1 MEIGDLQL
9 QTVMDS
15 VKDGFIMTDECG
27 EIISFNLSASKIF
40 GYTKQQVIGQNIT
53 SLLSSEYRPLYF
65 KYVQSIQH
73 VGDMQQPSSSLE
85 VLAIHQAETVFPV
98 ELSVSALEVRDKT
111 VYLATVRDITERKEA
126 DQSIKSY
133 IEHIE
138 TIMDTVLDGLITI
151 DMRGTI
157 HSFNAAAEAIFG
169 YRASDVVGRNVKML
183 MPEPYQSEH
192 DMYLENYHQTG
203 DKKIIGIG
211 REITGRRHSGHLFPM
226 ELGVNEMV
234 VQGKTMF
241 VGTVRDISERKAA
254 EAAIDSYIR
263 KLQISNSE
271 LDQFAYI
278 ASHDLKEPL
287 RGLANNALFLEEDH
301 GNAMGDE
308 GVRRIQRI
316 RFLCTRMEKLVDSL
330 LYYSRLGRQDLA
342 VEHVDLNALIDS
354 VAELTLPEETAQS
367 VSLSIPK
374 TLPCITCDKPKVSE
388 LFRNLISNAVKYN
401 KSASKEIEIGVKS
414 CIEPVHN
421 TLETR
426 VFYVKDNGQGIDS
439 RFFEDIFRIF
449 KRLNEEDDS
458 VRGTGVGLTF
468 VKKIVE
474 RHNGQI
480 WVESE
485 LGRGSCF
492 NFTLKLGD

>member
-9 QTVMDS
+9 QTVMDG
-15 VKDGFIMTDECG
+15 VKDGFIMTNESG
-27 EIISFNLSASKIF
+27 EIISFNRSAANIF
-40 GYTKQQVIGQNIT
+40 GYSKQEAIGVNIT
-53 SLLSSEYRPLYF
+53 SLMSSEYRPLYF
-65 KYVQSIQH
+65 KYLQSLSSSNE
-73 VGDMQQPSSSLE
+73 DTPASSLE
-85 VLAIHQAETVFPV
+85 VLVVHKSGSVFPV
-98 ELSVSALEVRDKT
+98 ELSVSALTSNNEVA
-111 VYLATVRDITERKEA
+111 YLGTVRDITERKEA

-151 DMRGTI
+151 DMKGVI

-169 YRASDVVGRNVKML
+169 YRASEVIGRNVKML

-192 DMYLENYHQTG
+192 DSYLSNYHNTG
-203 DKKIIGIG
+203 VNKVIGIG
-211 REITGRRHSGHLFPM
+211 REITGRRHNGYLFPM
-226 ELGVNEMV
+226 ELGVNKMV

-263 KLQISNSE
+263 KLQVSNSE

-301 GNAMGDE
+301 GDSIGEE

-342 VEHVDLNALIDS
+342 VENVDLNALIDN
-354 VAELTLPEETAQS
+354 VIELTLPEETAQC
-367 VSLSIPK
+367 VNLSIPK
-374 TLPCITCDKPKVSE
+374 SLPHVTCDQPKVSE

-401 KSASKEIEIGVKS
+401 KSATKEIEIGVKS
-414 CIEPVHN
+414 CIEPINN

-468 VKKIVE
+468 VKKIIE